1 MADLKTLLKI
11 KKEMKK
17 KMPEFIRSDYH
28 KKKRLHHAK
37 WRRPRG
43 ITNKMRL
50 QHKGHRV
57 VVKKGYRTPA
67 QIRGVM
73 QDGKSIVVISNIND
87 LKNVKKDQKVAI
99 GATVGTRKRIMM
111 IDEAKKLKLQIINYK
126 DADKF
131 KQNALAKFVSKKTEQ
146 KIKIDERNKKKED
159 AVKTKQKE
167 TKKTV
172 DEKVKEDLKTENMSA
187 AKAAEHA
194 QKSKISDKKEKDK
207 VLTQKD

>member
-1 MADLKTLLKI
+1 MADIKTLLKI

-28 KKKRLHHAK
+28 KKKKLQHAK

-67 QIRGVM
+67 EVRGIM

-87 LKNVKKDQKVAI
+87 LKNVKKDEKVAI
-99 GATVGTRKRIMM
+99 GSTVGTRKRIMM
-111 IDEAKKLKLQIINYK
+111 IDEAKKLKVQIINYR

-131 KQNALAKFVSKKTEQ
+131 KQNALAKFESRKTEQ
-146 KIKIDERNKKKED
+146 TSKKNERDKKKEN
-159 AVKTKQKE
+159 AIKTKQKE

-172 DEKVKEDLKTENMSA
+172 DEKVKEDLKTEN
-187 AKAAEHA
+187 
-194 QKSKISDKKEKDK
+194 KKEKDK
-207 VLTQKD
+207 VLIQKD